1 MSAGARRIEKR
12 VPDGLAGAL
21 KRTCSA
27 IFFRAA
33 RTPLSE
39 GRNGQSGRAETYH
52 GEIGNAREVLAV
64 VIAPA
69 CPRLRAFFL
78 KFSRIAPGLQS
89 DAETDGLHAARLF
102 YAHNEKAR
110 GHSARRC
117 GVSRVLSEPGG
128 LRVPQQQIDAGWR
141 TGAGCG
147 DISRET
153 ATTPAQYKA
162 KAAREVHLRRAES
175 LLRRRQRRLRAAC
188 QENSCK

>member
-27 IFFRAA
+27 IFSRGADAVIGGPEWAIRACGN
-33 RTPLSE
+33 LSW
-39 GRNGQSGRAETYH
+39 RDWQ
-52 GEIGNAREVLAV
+52 
-64 VIAPA
+64 
-69 CPRLRAFFL
+69 CPRGIGGCDCSCMSATARVFL

-110 GHSARRC
+110 GHGARRS

-128 LRVPQQQIDAGWR
+128 LRVPQQQTDAGWR

-162 KAAREVHLRRAES
+162 KAAAREIHLRRAES
-175 LLRRRQRRLRAAC
+175 LLRRRQRRLRVAR

>member
-1 MSAGARRIEKR
+1 MQRH
-12 VPDGLAGAL
+12 
-21 KRTCSA
+21 
-27 IFFRAA
+27 FFRAA

-64 VIAPA
+64 VIASA

-78 KFSRIAPGLQS
+78 KFSSIAPGLQS
-89 DAETDGLHAARLF
+89 DAETDGLHVARLF

-110 GHSARRC
+110 GHGARRS
-117 GVSRVLSEPGG
+117 GVLRVLSEPGG
-128 LRVPQQQIDAGWR
+128 LRVPQQQTGAGCR
-141 TGAGCG
+141 TGAKCG

-153 ATTPAQYKA
+153 VATPAQYKA

-175 LLRRRQRRLRAAC
+175 LLRRRQRRLRAAR

>member
-12 VPDGLAGAL
+12 VPDGLAAPFFSRGADAVIGGPEWAIRACGNL
-21 KRTCSA
+21 SWRDWQCPRGIGGCDCSCM
-27 IFFRAA
+27 
-33 RTPLSE
+33 S
-39 GRNGQSGRAETYH
+39 
-52 GEIGNAREVLAV
+52 
-64 VIAPA
+64 APA
-69 CPRLRAFFL
+69 RVFL

-89 DAETDGLHAARLF
+89 DAETDGLHVARLF

-110 GHSARRC
+110 GHGARRS

-128 LRVPQQQIDAGWR
+128 LRVPQQQTDAGWR

-153 ATTPAQYKA
+153 ATTPAQWKA

-175 LLRRRQRRLRAAC
+175 LLRRRPRRLRAAR